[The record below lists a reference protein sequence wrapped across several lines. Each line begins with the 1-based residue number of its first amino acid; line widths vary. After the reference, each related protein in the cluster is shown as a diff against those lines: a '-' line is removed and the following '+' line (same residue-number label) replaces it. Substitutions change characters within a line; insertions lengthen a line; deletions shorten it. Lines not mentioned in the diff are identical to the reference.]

1 MPLQLL
7 LFISATSLIA
17 MIARKI
23 NNISII
29 ADISNI
35 KSVNIPIA
43 KKLAVK
49 DRLRKLFL

>member
-1 MPLQLL
+1 
-7 LFISATSLIA
+7 

-29 ADISNI
+29 IDISNI
-35 KSVNIPIA
+35 KSVKIPMI

-49 DRLRKLFL
+49 DLLRKLFL